1 MKGVVEMKF
10 SKSYLDQ
17 LLDKVNTGE
26 EVDITGMGSQES
38 LILKTKEDSEG
49 NEYLS
54 IKITIKKNRR
64 PLTPISL
71 NLYVENELVDSRL
84 FFEDEDQNIINT
96 IKNWFI

>member
-1 MKGVVEMKF
+1 MKGVVETEF

>member
-1 MKGVVEMKF
+1 MKGVVEMEF